1 MHQFLIESIVLSAG
15 GGLLGLLVG
24 ATVGYGFGSIIDLP
38 VSFALWPLLLSF
50 GFACAVGLFFGVYPA
65 VRAADLDPIKALQR
79 V

>member
-1 MHQFLIESIVLSAG
+1 
-15 GGLLGLLVG
+15 
-24 ATVGYGFGSIIDLP
+24 VGYGFGSIIDLP